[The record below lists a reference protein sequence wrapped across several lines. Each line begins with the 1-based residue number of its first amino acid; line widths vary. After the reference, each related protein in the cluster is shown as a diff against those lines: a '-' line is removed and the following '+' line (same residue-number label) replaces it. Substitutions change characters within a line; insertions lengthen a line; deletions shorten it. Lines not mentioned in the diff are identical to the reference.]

1 MSLLCREIQCDDSD
15 TVPPPFL
22 RMPPALRRRAMRT
35 RRAASHRAHARRST
49 GGDRHGRS
57 DGQRAGDGDQTGTYA
72 AQPPR
77 RGLGRGTRDDRA
89 ARRHR
94 HQGTLAARSQ
104 FPHPRLRFAHD
115 LVGLRARLGRTHR
128 PAGHGPQRGQR
139 PLPLEGRLRL
149 RPGGHRTHRG
159 AARPAEHA
167 LRPQHHGRRDEH
179 LHPLAARLPG
189 DAAGCGVCFG
199 QHAAAARLDL
209 PPPLAPHGCLAG
221 GAVHAR
227 RRLFHQRIH
236 GTHLRLGAFGRGTDA
251 ASIPPRRAVEH
262 RQHPR
267 VRDAPAGRLPLCL
280 GRDGAHRLQRPLRL
294 PPHDA
299 QRRPD
304 DTLRR
309 RRVGDR
315 LDHQLPVQRRPHR
328 ITG

>member
-1 MSLLCREIQCDDSD
+1 MRIAGTEIMSLLCREIQCDDSD

-94 HQGTLAARSQ
+94 HQGALAARSQ

-167 LRPQHHGRRDEH
+167 LR
-179 LHPLAARLPG
+179 AA
-189 DAAGCGVCFG
+189 
-199 QHAAAARLDL
+199 
-209 PPPLAPHGCLAG
+209 
-221 GAVHAR
+221 
-227 RRLFHQRIH
+227 
-236 GTHLRLGAFGRGTDA
+236 
-251 ASIPPRRAVEH
+251 
-262 RQHPR
+262 
-267 VRDAPAGRLPLCL
+267 
-280 GRDGAHRLQRPLRL
+280 
-294 PPHDA
+294 
-299 QRRPD
+299 
-304 DTLRR
+304 
-309 RRVGDR
+309 
-315 LDHQLPVQRRPHR
+315 
-328 ITG
+328 